1 MSVPLTP
8 YGLSNLGAKP
18 WVITVLVVIIVMT
31 WSVAANAL
39 SAYLDALALV
49 TTLMAGRAVQQ
60 RSTATAPTS
69 TARA

>member
-8 YGLSNLGAKP
+8 YGPKLGAKP
-18 WVITVLVVIIVMT
+18 WVITVLVVIIVMALNM
-31 WSVAANAL
+31 AANAV

-49 TTLMAGRAVQQ
+49 TTLTAGCAVQQ